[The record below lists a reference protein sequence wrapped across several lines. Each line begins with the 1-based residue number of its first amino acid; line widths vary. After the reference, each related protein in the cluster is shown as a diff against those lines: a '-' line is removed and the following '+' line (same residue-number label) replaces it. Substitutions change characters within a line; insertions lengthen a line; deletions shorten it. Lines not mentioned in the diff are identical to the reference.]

1 MRKKKK
7 ATRANILPKTHT
19 MQYSADIQKLKHS
32 FLPEHFSLT
41 DWATL
46 EPYFIQLQNREINS
60 SEDLE
65 QWLKDMSEME
75 AFISEDACWRQV
87 RMTCDTENKTLEEA
101 FNFFFMEIQ
110 PKIQP
115 YADILNKK
123 LVECPFTK
131 GLDQE
136 KYFTYLRSVRK
147 SIDLFRE
154 ANIPLQAES
163 AVLQQQYGTIAGKMM
178 IEQDGQEYTLQQA
191 GKFLESEDR
200 NIRETVY
207 KKISERRLVDK
218 EPLNELF
225 SKLVALRHQVALNA
239 GFSNYRD
246 YKFAEMGRF
255 DYTPASCF
263 QFHEAVKKEVVPL
276 VNQIYQEQQQRLGL
290 DTMRPWDT
298 EAEPAGIE
306 PLRPFTDGRDL
317 LDKSIKCLDAL
328 NPFFGD
334 CLRKMDA
341 LNHLDLDS
349 RKGKAPGG
357 YNMPLAES
365 GAPFIFMNA
374 ASQMSDLTTMVHE
387 GGHAIHSFLAHGLE
401 LTGFKE
407 YPTEMAEVA
416 SMAMELFTMDH
427 WDVFFDNEEEMKR
440 AKRHQLERVITIF
453 PWIATIDKFQHWVY
467 ENPNHTVEERKEN
480 WLRILNEFA
489 TTAIDYSGLE
499 AFRSYNWQRQLHLFE
514 VPFYYIEYGIAQLGA
529 IGMWKQY
536 RDNPEKALENYMK
549 GLSLGGTK
557 TLPELYAAAGIDFDF
572 SPEKIS
578 ELMIFVK
585 NELEKL

>member
-1 MRKKKK
+1 MNYS
-7 ATRANILPKTHT
+7 ANIEKLQHHFLPKDFT
-19 MQYSADIQKLKHS
+19 
-32 FLPEHFSLT
+32 LT
-41 DWATL
+41 EWSIL
-46 EPYFIQLQNREINS
+46 EPFFIQLKEREINS
-60 SEDLE
+60 LEDLE
-65 QWLKDMSEME
+65 QWLKDSSEIE

-123 LVECPFTK
+123 LVDCPFTK
-131 GLDQE
+131 ELNQE
-136 KYFTYLRSVRK
+136 KYFTYLRSVKK

-154 ANIPLQAES
+154 ENIPLQAES
-163 AVLQQQYGTIAGKMM
+163 SVLQQQYGSIAGKMM
-178 IEQDGQEYTLQQA
+178 VEQDGQEFTLQQA

-207 KKISERRLVDK
+207 RKIAERRIQDK
-218 EPLNELF
+218 EPLNDLF
-225 SKLVALRHQVALNA
+225 SKLIEKRHQIGLNA
-239 GFSNYRD
+239 GFNNYRD

-255 DYTPASCF
+255 DYTPAACF
-263 QFHEAVKKEVVPL
+263 QFHEAVKKEVMPL
-276 VNQIYQEQQQRLGL
+276 VDQIYDEQTKRLGL
-290 DTMRPWDT
+290 DKMRPWDT

-306 PLRPFTDGRDL
+306 PLRPFADGKEL
-317 LDKSIKCLDAL
+317 LDKSIACLDKL

-334 CLRKMDA
+334 CLRKMA
-341 LNHLDLDS
+341 ELNHLDLDS

-387 GGHAIHSFLAHGLE
+387 AGHAIHSFLSHELE

-416 SMAMELFTMDH
+416 SMSMELFTMDH

-453 PWIATIDKFQHWVY
+453 PWIATIDKFQHWIY
-467 ENPNHTVEERKEN
+467 ENPTHTLDERKEN
-480 WLRILNEFA
+480 WLRILSEFS
-489 TTAIDYSGLE
+489 TKSIDFSGLE
-499 AFRSYNWQRQLHLFE
+499 AYRSYSWQRQLHLFE

-536 RDNPEKALENYMK
+536 RENPTKALEHYMH
-549 GLSLGGTK
+549 GLSLGGTQ
-557 TLPELYAAAGIDFDF
+557 TLPALYKSAGIDFDF

-578 ELMIFVK
+578 ELMLFVK
-585 NELEKL
+585 KELETL